1 MKNSKKTSSK
11 SKSKSSSKNNSK
23 NNSSSKNNAKPSS
36 RNSSKSS
43 SKNNSK
49 NNSASRTKKSGS
61 SKASNSFSKK
71 PYPAKSKTEAAPAE
85 ASQLLEIEFLL
96 GLKDVVKADL
106 KAAGVFKDARN
117 FTETDTTLSFNYFG
131 KLSRLKKVGSILS
144 IYAVKRFKVP
154 RPKALLGHEH
164 WSSLLA
170 FLKEMRQLDTFN
182 SFRFSAAG
190 KDSVVFNRL
199 KDDLSKSL
207 NLRHDD
213 EGDFLL
219 RFRPTED
226 AQGWEILARV
236 TARPLSARAW
246 RQCNQAGGL
255 NATVAAAVVSL
266 ARIRVTDRIY
276 CPMCGSGTLAIEA
289 ARAVSLE
296 NPIMASDISQTS
308 VTCAETNVASM
319 VFRNTN
325 ILISKEDATRTAFEP
340 KTIDLVLV
348 NLPWGDAVGSTEEIN
363 DLYPAFFQEMQ
374 RILSP
379 QGRIM
384 VITHD
389 MRRFESFLN
398 KSSWNY
404 EQKLQVY
411 HGGHYPRVYLLKGP
425 NKGPSKGLSK
435 GSSSSKSS
443 GSSKASSSSKKP
455 NSDKGSSS

>member
-1 MKNSKKTSSK
+1 MKTPKKSSSKDKSKNKPK
-11 SKSKSSSKNNSK
+11 SKSKSSSQNSSK
-23 NNSSSKNNAKPSS
+23 PTSRSGSKPSSSSRAKRHGSSSSSSSSKSANSRKPAGSFIKKTIAD
-36 RNSSKSS
+36 RN
-43 SKNNSK
+43 
-49 NNSASRTKKSGS
+49 
-61 SKASNSFSKK
+61 
-71 PYPAKSKTEAAPAE
+71 KTEAAPAE

-117 FTETDTTLSFNYFG
+117 FTETDTTISFNYFG

-170 FLKEMRQLDTFN
+170 FLKEMKQLDNFE

-190 KDSVVFNRL
+190 KDSGVFNRL
-199 KDDLSKSL
+199 RDDIAKALL
-207 NLRHDD
+207 LRHKD

-219 RFRPTED
+219 RFRPIANAE
-226 AQGWEILARV
+226 GWEVLARV
-236 TARPLSARAW
+236 TNRPLSARAW
-246 RQCNQAGGL
+246 RLCNQAGGL

-266 ARIRVTDRIY
+266 AHIRVTDRIY

-296 NPIMASDISQTS
+296 HPIVASDISQTS
-308 VTCAETNVASM
+308 VTCTETNVAAMAFKNS
-319 VFRNTN
+319 N

-340 KTIDLVLV
+340 KSINLVLV
-348 NLPWGDAVGSTEEIN
+348 NMPWGDAVSTIEEN
-363 DLYPAFFQEMQ
+363 DDLYPAFFQEMQ

-379 QGRIM
+379 QGRIL

-389 MRRFESFLN
+389 MRRFESFLS
-398 KSSWNY
+398 KSSWNF
-404 EQKLQVY
+404 EQKLQVF

-425 NKGPSKGLSK
+425 
-435 GSSSSKSS
+435 
-443 GSSKASSSSKKP
+443 SSKK
-455 NSDKGSSS
+455 